1 MNINI
6 CRYYSRSDDRGISI
20 KKVNVAKVIYCII
33 FKDFKLLGYNNTS
46 TILKNPTKD
55 EVQIN
60 FNNYNSNNS
69 SFIGNLKLKKKK
81 VLTSSYAPETI
92 NWLNIKSNLERKK
105 TKEDYP
111 NSCKD
116 KDSVE
121 SNSSEISSGSNLVN
135 SDFFHT
141 PHFKNSGN
149 TVARI
154 IFKKIKN
161 RITIS
166 HDIFLNSLKT
176 VNKCFNFESPQIRLD
191 KSLSFKELIVINFD
205 DIKKIFKLILLKI
218 LKNIRFEESTL
229 IYCFVIIDRFCNTA
243 DIKLENNNSL

>member
-6 CRYYSRSDDRGISI
+6 CRYYSKSDTRGISSL
-20 KKVNVAKVIYCII
+20 KVNISKVIYCII
-33 FKDFKLLGYNNTS
+33 FQDFKLLGYNNKPQVKPNKTEE
-46 TILKNPTKD
+46 I
-55 EVQIN
+55 QIDIS
-60 FNNYNSNNS
+60 NSKS
-69 SFIGNLKLKKKK
+69 LFLSLKKRK
-81 VLTSSYAPETI
+81 VLTSSYIPEKI
-92 NWLNIKSNLERKK
+92 NWTDIKSNLLRKK
-105 TKEDYP
+105 TQEDYP

-116 KDSVE
+116 KNSVE
-121 SNSSEISSGSNLVN
+121 SNSSELSSGSNLVN

-154 IFKKIKN
+154 IFKKIKS

-166 HDIFLNSLKT
+166 HDIFQNSLGNVTK
-176 VNKCFNFESPQIRLD
+176 VLNFESPQIKLD
-191 KSLSFKELIVINFD
+191 KSLSFKELIIINYD

-243 DIKLENNNSL
+243 DIKLENNNSI